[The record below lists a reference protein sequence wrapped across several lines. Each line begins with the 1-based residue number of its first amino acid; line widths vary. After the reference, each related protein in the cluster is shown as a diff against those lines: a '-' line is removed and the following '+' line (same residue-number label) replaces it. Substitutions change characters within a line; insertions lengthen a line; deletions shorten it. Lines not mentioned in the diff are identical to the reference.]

1 MKLIYKI
8 LAVATLTV
16 AMTLGAFGAP
26 ALAEGEKFVF
36 IYHSPDS
43 DSWWNVIK
51 NAIKNA
57 EKDLGVTVD
66 VRNPPTGDLADM
78 ARIVEQTVASKPDG
92 MIVTIADFDVLS
104 KPIRSAVGTGI
115 PVITVNSGTHEQSA
129 KLGAMLHIGQPEYDA
144 GLAGGRRAKAEGI
157 TNFVCVNHQI
167 NNAPLTERCR
177 GFADGLGIELGD
189 AMIDVGIDPGEVK
202 NRVKAYLRSH
212 EDVQAILGLGPN
224 ATDPTITALDEMGLA
239 GEIYFGTFDMSDAI
253 AQGIKDGVVN
263 WAIDQQPYLQGY
275 LPVLLLATYN
285 RYGVQ
290 VPHNV
295 NSGPG
300 FITKANIEMVA
311 KLAGKY
317 R

>member
-1 MKLIYKI
+1 MRVIFKVL
-8 LAVATLTV
+8 VFATIAATM
-16 AMTLGAFGAP
+16 ALGTFVAP
-26 ALAEGEKFVF
+26 AMAEGEKFVF

-57 EKDLGVTVD
+57 EKDVGVTVD

-144 GLAGGRRAKAEGI
+144 GLAGGRRAKTDGI

-167 NNAPLTERCR
+167 QNAPLTERCR
-177 GFADGLGIELGD
+177 GFADGLGVDLGKS
-189 AMIDVGIDPGEVK
+189 MIDVGGDPAEVK
-202 NRVKAYLRSH
+202 NRVKAYLRAH
-212 EDVQAILGLGPN
+212 KDVQAILCLGPSS
-224 ATDPTITALDEMGLA
+224 ADPTIAALDEIGLA
-239 GEIYFGTFDMSDAI
+239 GEVYVGTFDMSGAI
-253 AQGIKDGVVN
+253 ADGIKSGAVK

-275 LPVLLLATYN
+275 LPVVLLSAYT

-300 FITKANIEMVA
+300 FITKDNIEKVA
-311 KLAGKY
+311 KLAGEY

>member
-1 MKLIYKI
+1 MRGICKI
-8 LAVATLTV
+8 LAIATIAAAT
-16 AMTLGAFGAP
+16 ATGAFVAP
-26 ALAEGEKFVF
+26 AMAESEKFVF

-43 DSWWNVIK
+43 DSWWNLIK

-57 EKDLGVTVD
+57 EKDVGVTVD

-129 KLGAMLHIGQPEYDA
+129 SLGAMLHIGQPEYDA
-144 GLAGGRRAKAEGI
+144 GLAGGRRAKVDGI

-167 NNAPLTERCR
+167 QNAPLTERCR
-177 GFADGLGIELGD
+177 GFADGLGVDLGKS
-189 AMIDVGIDPGEVK
+189 MIDVGGDPAEVR
-202 NRVKAYLRSH
+202 NRVKAYLRAH
-212 EDVQAILGLGPN
+212 KDVQAILCLGPSS
-224 ATDPTITALDEMGLA
+224 ADPTIAALDEMGLA
-239 GEIYFGTFDMSDAI
+239 GEIYVGTFDMSGAI
-253 AQGIKDGVVN
+253 ADGIKSGAVK

-275 LPVLLLATYN
+275 LPVVLLSAYT

-300 FITKANIEMVA
+300 FITKDNIEKVA
-311 KLAGKY
+311 KLAGEY

>member
-1 MKLIYKI
+1 MRVIFKI
-8 LAVATLTV
+8 LAVATIAATM
-16 AMTLGAFGAP
+16 ALGTFVAP
-26 ALAEGEKFVF
+26 AMAEGEKFVF

-57 EKDLGVTVD
+57 EKDVGVTVD

-78 ARIVEQTVASKPDG
+78 ARIVEQTVASKPDA

-104 KPIRSAVGTGI
+104 GPIKNAVETGI
-115 PVITVNSGTHEQSA
+115 PVITVNSGTHEQSG

-144 GLAGGRRAKAEGI
+144 GLAGGKRAKVDGI

-167 NNAPLTERCR
+167 QNAPLTERCR
-177 GFADGLGIELGD
+177 GFADGLGVDLGKS
-189 AMIDVGIDPGEVK
+189 MIDVGGDPAEVK
-202 NRVKAYLRSH
+202 NRVKAYLRAH
-212 EDVQAILGLGPN
+212 KDVQAILCLGPSS
-224 ATDPTITALDEMGLA
+224 ADPTIAALDEMGLA
-239 GEIYFGTFDMSDAI
+239 GEIYVGTFDMSGAI
-253 AQGIKDGVVN
+253 ADGIKSGAVK

-275 LPVLLLATYN
+275 LPVVLLSAYT

-300 FITKANIEMVA
+300 FITKDNIEKVA
-311 KLAGKY
+311 KLAGEY

>member
-1 MKLIYKI
+1 MRVFYKI
-8 LAVATLTV
+8 MTVATIV
-16 AMTLGAFGAP
+16 AAIALGAFVAP
-26 ALAEGEKFVF
+26 VTAGGEKFVF

-57 EKDLGVTVD
+57 EKDMGVTVD

-78 ARIVEQTVASKPDG
+78 ARIVEQSVASKPTG

-104 KPIRSAVGTGI
+104 GPIKNAVETGI
-115 PVITVNSGTHEQSA
+115 PVITVNSGTRVQSA
-129 KLGAMLHIGQPEYDA
+129 ELGAMLHIGQPEYDA
-144 GLAGGRRAKAEGI
+144 GLAGGKRAKADGI

-167 NNAPLTERCR
+167 QNAPLTERCR
-177 GFADGLGIELGD
+177 GFADGLGVDLGKS
-189 AMIDVGIDPGEVK
+189 MIDVGGDPAEVK
-202 NRVKAYLRSH
+202 NRVKAYMRAH
-212 EDVQAILGLGPN
+212 KNVQAILCLGPN
-224 ATDPTITALDEMGLA
+224 GADPTIAALDEMGLS
-239 GEIYFGTFDMSDAI
+239 GEVYVGTFDMSGAI
-253 AQGIKDGVVN
+253 ADGIKSGAVK

-275 LPVLLLATYN
+275 LPVVLLSIYN

-290 VPHNV
+290 VPHHV

-300 FITKANIEMVA
+300 FITKGNIEQVA
-311 KLAGKY
+311 KLAGEY

>member
-1 MKLIYKI
+1 MRGICKI
-8 LAVATLTV
+8 LAIATIAAAIATGV
-16 AMTLGAFGAP
+16 FVAP
-26 ALAEGEKFVF
+26 AMAESEKFVF

-78 ARIVEQTVASKPDG
+78 ARIIEQTVASKPDG

-144 GLAGGRRAKAEGI
+144 GLAGGRRAKADGI

-167 NNAPLTERCR
+167 QNAPLTERCR
-177 GFADGLGIELGD
+177 GFADGLGVDLGKS
-189 AMIDVGIDPGEVK
+189 MIDVGGDPAEVK
-202 NRVKAYLRSH
+202 NRVKAYLRANQN
-212 EDVQAILGLGPN
+212 VQAILCLGPN
-224 ATDPTITALDEMGLA
+224 SADPTIAALDEMGLA
-239 GEIYFGTFDMSDAI
+239 GEVYVGTFDMSGAI
-253 AQGIKDGVVN
+253 ADGIKSGAVK

-275 LPVLLLATYN
+275 LPVVLLSAYT

-300 FITKANIEMVA
+300 FITKDNIEKVA
-311 KLAGKY
+311 KLAGEY

>member
-1 MKLIYKI
+1 MRVFCKI
-8 LAVATLTV
+8 MAVATIIV
-16 AMTLGAFGAP
+16 ALALGAFVAP
-26 ALAEGEKFVF
+26 ATAGGEKFVF

-51 NAIKNA
+51 NAIKDA
-57 EKDLGVTVD
+57 EKDMGVTVD

-78 ARIVEQTVASKPDG
+78 ARIVEQAVASKPDG
-92 MIVTIADFDVLS
+92 LVVTIADFAVLS
-104 KPIRSAVGTGI
+104 RPIRNAVETGI
-115 PVITVNSGTHEQSA
+115 PVITVNSGTHEESA

-144 GLAGGRRAKAEGI
+144 GLAGGKRAKADGI

-167 NNAPLTERCR
+167 QNSPLTERCR
-177 GFADGLGIELGD
+177 GFADGLGVELGKS
-189 AMIDVGIDPGEVK
+189 MIDVGGDPGEVK
-202 NRVKAYLRSH
+202 NRVKAYMRAH
-212 EDVQAILGLGPN
+212 KNVQAILCLGPN
-224 ATDPTITALDEMGLA
+224 GADPTIAALDEMGLA
-239 GEIYFGTFDMSDAI
+239 GEVYLGTFDMSGAI
-253 AQGIKDGVVN
+253 ADGIKSGAVK

-275 LPVLLLATYN
+275 LPVVFLALYN

-300 FITKANIEMVA
+300 FITKDNIELVA
-311 KLAGKY
+311 KLAGEY

>member
-1 MKLIYKI
+1 MRVIFKI
-8 LAVATLTV
+8 LAVAIIAAT
-16 AMTLGAFGAP
+16 MTLGTFVAP
-26 ALAEGEKFVF
+26 AIAEGEKFVF

-57 EKDLGVTVD
+57 EKDVGVTVD

-115 PVITVNSGTHEQSA
+115 PVITVNSGTHEQSG

-144 GLAGGRRAKAEGI
+144 GLAGGRRAKTDGI

-167 NNAPLTERCR
+167 QNAPLTERCR
-177 GFADGLGIELGD
+177 GFADGLGVDLGKS
-189 AMIDVGIDPGEVK
+189 MIDVGGDPAEVK
-202 NRVKAYLRSH
+202 NRVKAYLRANKN
-212 EDVQAILGLGPN
+212 VQAILCLGPN
-224 ATDPTITALDEMGLA
+224 GADPTIASLDEIGLA
-239 GEIYFGTFDMSDAI
+239 GEVYVGTFDMSGVI
-253 AQGIKDGVVN
+253 ADGIKSGAVK

-275 LPVLLLATYN
+275 LPVVLLSAYT

-300 FITKANIEMVA
+300 FITKDNIEKVA
-311 KLAGKY
+311 KLAGEY

>member
-1 MKLIYKI
+1 MRVFSCTIAAAIIGLVI
-8 LAVATLTV
+8 AV
-16 AMTLGAFGAP
+16 GAFVTP
-26 ALAEGEKFVF
+26 AMAEDEKFVF

-78 ARIVEQTVASKPDG
+78 ARIIEQTTASKPDG
-92 MIVTIADFDVLS
+92 MIVTIADFDVES
-104 KPIRSAVGTGI
+104 GPIKNAVETGI

-129 KLGAMLHIGQPEYDA
+129 TLGAMMHIGQPEYDA
-144 GLAGGRRAKAEGI
+144 GLAAGKRAKADGI
-157 TNFVCVNHQI
+157 STFVCVNHQI

-177 GFADGLGIELGD
+177 GFADGLGVEMGKN
-189 AMIDVGIDPGEVK
+189 MIDVGIDPAEVK
-202 NRVKAYLRSH
+202 NRVKAYLRTH
-212 EDVQAILGLGPN
+212 QKVQAILGLGPN
-224 ATDPTITALDEMGLA
+224 ATDPTISALDEMGLA
-239 GEIYFGTFDMSDAI
+239 GQIYFGTFDMSDAI
-253 AQGIKDGVVN
+253 AKGIKDGVVN

-275 LPVLLLATYN
+275 LPVLLLASYN
-285 RYGVQ
+285 RYGVK
-290 VPHNV
+290 VPHNI

-300 FITKANIEMVA
+300 FITKDNIELVA
-311 KLAGKY
+311 KLAGEY